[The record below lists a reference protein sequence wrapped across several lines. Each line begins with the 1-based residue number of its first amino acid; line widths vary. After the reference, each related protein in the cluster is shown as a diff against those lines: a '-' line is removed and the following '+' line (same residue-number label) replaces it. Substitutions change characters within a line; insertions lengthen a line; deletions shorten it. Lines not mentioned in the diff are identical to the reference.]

1 MSAVEPGP
9 RATIDQSQTQPVG
22 LRAFG
27 SAVIA
32 AVVVLS
38 CTQHPAPSLSGAGLV
53 VSVAL
58 ALLIAA
64 SGKLLLRPDS
74 PLFAIGL
81 AALIVATSSLV
92 WLQRGGAAEPALF
105 VSVALAGTHLADRAS
120 LAALTLAASAYLAPA
135 IHAHRSVGMIA
146 GTEMGIIA
154 FYLVARF
161 ARSAA
166 EAHARATRLLL
177 EVQASRDA
185 EAEAAILR
193 ERSRIARDMHDVLAH
208 SLSGLMLQLEGA
220 RMLARQPD
228 AGDQLPRAL
237 DRAHHLARAGFD
249 EARRAISALRDE
261 EGLPGPDRLRQLA
274 SEFEQDSQIRTSF
287 ETAGIPREL
296 DSETSLTIFRVAQE
310 ALTNVRRHASPARV
324 TVALTY
330 GEDGT
335 SLLIRD
341 YVDGPQ
347 GARLQDPGN
356 GGGYGLTGM
365 RERAELLGGSL
376 DARRTAAG
384 FQVDLWLPA

>member
-1 MSAVEPGP
+1 MKAIDPGS
-9 RATIDQSQTQPVG
+9 RATIDHPG
-22 LRAFG
+22 AEPRGPRWLG
-27 SAVIA
+27 SLVIG

-38 CTQHPAPSLSGAGLV
+38 CTQHPGPALNGSGLLV
-53 VSVAL
+53 AVAL
-58 ALLIAA
+58 ALLIGA
-64 SGKLLLRPDS
+64 SSMLLLRADS
-74 PLFAIGL
+74 PLFALEL
-81 AALIVATSSLV
+81 AALIVAASGLV

-105 VSVALAGTHLADRAS
+105 VAVALAGTRLADRPS
-120 LAALTLAASAYLAPA
+120 LTALALTAGAYLASA
-135 IHAHRSVGMIA
+135 IHVHRAVGMIA
-146 GTEMGIIA
+146 GAEMGIIA

-166 EAHARATRLLL
+166 ESQVRASRLLL
-177 EVQASRDA
+177 EIQASRKA
-185 EAEAAILR
+185 EADAAMLR

-220 RMLARQPD
+220 RMLAGQPD

-261 EGLPGPDRLRQLA
+261 ETLPGPDRLKQLA
-274 SEFEQDSQIRTSF
+274 QEFEQDSQVATSF
-287 ETAGIPREL
+287 ETDGVPREL

-324 TVALTY
+324 VVSLNYA
-330 GEDGT
+330 EDGIR
-335 SLLIRD
+335 LLVRD
-341 YVDGPQ
+341 DMDA
-347 GARLQDPGN
+347 ARGVRGQDTGN

>member
-1 MSAVEPGP
+1 MSAIDPGARARFDQTAAEPRGP
-9 RATIDQSQTQPVG
+9 RG
-22 LRAFG
+22 LA
-27 SAVIA
+27 SVVIV

-38 CTQHPAPSLSGAGLV
+38 CTQHPGPSLNGSGLL

-58 ALLIAA
+58 ALLIGA
-64 SGKLLLRPDS
+64 STMLLLRSDS
-74 PLFAIGL
+74 PLFAIELGALIL
-81 AALIVATSSLV
+81 AASGLV

-105 VSVALAGTHLADRAS
+105 VAVALAGTRLADRPS
-120 LAALTLAASAYLAPA
+120 LAALALTAGAYLASA
-135 IHAHRSVGMIA
+135 VHVHRSVGMIA
-146 GTEMGIIA
+146 GAEMGIIA

-166 EAHARATRLLL
+166 EAQVRASRLLL
-177 EVQASRDA
+177 EIQTSRNA
-185 EAEAAILR
+185 EAEAAMLR

-220 RMLARQPD
+220 RMLAGQPD
-228 AGDQLPRAL
+228 SGDQLPRAL

-261 EGLPGPDRLRQLA
+261 ESLPGPDRLKQLA
-274 SEFEQDSQIRTSF
+274 QEFQQDSQVATSF
-287 ETAGIPREL
+287 ETGGVAREL

-310 ALTNVRRHASPARV
+310 ALTNVRRHAAPARV
-324 TVALTY
+324 VVSLTY
-330 GEDGT
+330 AQDGIH
-335 SLLIRD
+335 LVIRD
-341 YVDGPQ
+341 DIDEPN
-347 GARLQDPGN
+347 GARAQEKGN

-376 DARRTAAG
+376 DAGPTAAG